1 MEKEYILTLSCED
14 KPGIVAAVSGFLAK
28 NACNIL
34 DSQQAGDPFAELFFM
49 RTHFSVAGAD
59 FTQEVIEQQ
68 FSDVAKPFAMQWDV
82 TDTTYK
88 PRVLVMVSNDGHC
101 LNHLL
106 YRQTTGYL
114 PVDVVGIVSN
124 HTKLESMAKWHDIP
138 FYHYPVTAETKAEQ
152 ERKVLALVDE
162 KDVDVVV
169 LARYMQILSPN
180 LCDALTGCAINIH
193 HSFLPGFK
201 GANPYRQ
208 AFDRGV
214 KIIGATAHYVTA
226 DLDEGPIV
234 EQEVIRVGHGD
245 KPNDLKQM
253 GEDIESQ
260 VLSRALRYH
269 IEKRVFL
276 NGARTIVFR

>member
-14 KPGIVAAVSGFLAK
+14 KPGIVAAVSGFLAR

-34 DSQQAGDPFAELFFM
+34 DSQQAGDPFSQLFFM

-68 FSDVAKPFAMQWDV
+68 FADVAKPFAMQWDV

-152 ERKVLALVDE
+152 ERKVLDLVEE
-162 KDVDVVV
+162 KNVDVVV
-169 LARYMQILSPN
+169 LARYMQILSAH
-180 LCDALTGCAINIH
+180 LCETLTGRAINIH